1 MNDEAASHYT
11 AMLEQNGLG
20 LQWLRSVFGE
30 CGRPHGAW
38 QIDPFGH
45 SKGNAELFAL
55 MGYDSVYFAR
65 MDYQEYNHRAANRE
79 IEMIWRGNDDFPGQR
94 DLYTGNTI
102 ITVYSCNC
110 L

>member
-20 LQWLRSVFGE
+20 LQWLRHHFGE

-45 SKGNAELFAL
+45 SKTQAELFAL
-55 MGYDSVYFAR
+55 MG
-65 MDYQEYNHRAANRE
+65 RACLGKAERLFL
-79 IEMIWRGNDDFPGQR
+79 FPR
-94 DLYTGNTI
+94 IRAFLNFLYTR
-102 ITVYSCNC
+102 
-110 L
+110 